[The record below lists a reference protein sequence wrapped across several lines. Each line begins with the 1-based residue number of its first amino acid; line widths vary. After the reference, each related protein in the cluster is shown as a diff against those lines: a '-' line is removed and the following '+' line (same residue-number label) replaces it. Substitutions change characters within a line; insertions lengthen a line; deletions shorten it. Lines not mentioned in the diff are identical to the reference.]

1 MALKVLLLITNVPF
15 YHAPCRLAQELA
27 DKEESHL
34 MLEEQY
40 SSLQEEI
47 EVKTKKLKKLWNK
60 YQAANREVQDLQ
72 EEFQREREDML
83 DTIRQLT
90 RQIKLKDLII
100 NNFVPP
106 EESKKVERR
115 SKWNEELDT
124 WIITRLDFAGNNLR
138 GPRRPMSSAGLRRPE
153 TEYARYSS
161 SSNNNK

>member
-1 MALKVLLLITNVPF
+1 
-15 YHAPCRLAQELA
+15 
-27 DKEESHL
+27 

-90 RQIKLKDLII
+90 RQLKLKDLMI
-100 NNFVPP
+100 NNFVAP
-106 EESKKVERR
+106 EESKKIERR
-115 SKWNEELDT
+115 SKWNE
-124 WIITRLDFAGNNLR
+124 
-138 GPRRPMSSAGLRRPE
+138 
-153 TEYARYSS
+153 
-161 SSNNNK
+161 